1 MLTDGN
7 HAGQS
12 VVMPVAGLFN
22 YTKVQAYI
30 TKQLLANELTKESAR
45 VDIYNGSGIAGKAQ
59 LVANDLQAKGFT
71 VGAIGNAPVGDY
83 GKAKVYQV
91 GEGNEATKKKLQQLY
106 GTTVETTKPPVT
118 TTAETKFVVIVGKE
132 LTVGSQ

>member
-1 MLTDGN
+1 M
-7 HAGQS
+7 
-12 VVMPVAGLFN
+12 
-22 YTKVQAYI
+22 
-30 TKQLLANELTKESAR
+30 
-45 VDIYNGSGIAGKAQ
+45 DIYNGSGIAGKAQ

-132 LTVGSQ
+132 LTVGGQ

>member
-1 MLTDGN
+1 M
-7 HAGQS
+7 
-12 VVMPVAGLFN
+12 
-22 YTKVQAYI
+22 
-30 TKQLLANELTKESAR
+30 
-45 VDIYNGSGIAGKAQ
+45 
-59 LVANDLQAKGFT
+59 
-71 VGAIGNAPVGDY
+71 
-83 GKAKVYQV
+83 YQV